1 MPKQYPTEYR
11 RRIVELARSGV
22 AVTKLVA
29 DYDVPMQTIYRWIDQ
44 DKIDHG
50 EKPGLTSP
58 EHAELL
64 AARKRI
70 RELEQDLDV
79 VRKAAAI
86 FDEQDGI
93 RPKGFTR

>member
-1 MPKQYPTEYR
+1 MPRQYPSEFR
-11 RRIVELARSGV
+11 RRVVELARSGV

-50 EKPGLTSP
+50 EKPGLTSAG
-58 EHAELL
+58 HAELL
-64 AARKRI
+64 AARRRI
-70 RELEQDLDV
+70 RELEQDLEV

-86 FDEQDGI
+86 FDEQNDI
-93 RPKGFTR
+93 RPKDSTR